1 MLAPAT
7 CILPRVVVLSF
18 LSLLHAMEDSEPVV
32 VSWDDGTLIVGYAG
46 EAPSTVP
53 AADSGNVSTHDAF
66 VDFFETTTNIE
77 AAVEAQEDRQQEDQ
91 QQEDQQQF
99 RRHNGVG
106 EGEGEDTPPSGVPE
120 ASSAAWWQRE
130 LFAAMELAID
140 LYEHTLA
147 ARVRWIEDRERWI
160 EAREAALDARER
172 RVEEREADEE
182 EVSVEEA
189 ERLRSAVAA
198 LEAAGASSGDFR
210 LTDAAAKLRAEASAR
225 AAAHALVQAH
235 HSKANGPPSATRDI
249 KAAELAVR
257 DVVVRM
263 CSSRTQPGNRTIFE
277 ANAQEAFG
285 GSLGTEMRAALLLS
299 YHKWHRTAGTHSNSS
314 RRAYRPRRRHRR
326 SHSAPPST
334 GGGRASGSLHTA
346 SGYAEACGGQPEAH
360 DESGEAAEVRRAI
373 LQAIDDLREAGRTY
387 DNV

>member
-1 MLAPAT
+1 M
-7 CILPRVVVLSF
+7 
-18 LSLLHAMEDSEPVV
+18 
-32 VSWDDGTLIVGYAG
+32 
-46 EAPSTVP
+46 
-53 AADSGNVSTHDAF
+53 
-66 VDFFETTTNIE
+66 
-77 AAVEAQEDRQQEDQ
+77 
-91 QQEDQQQF
+91 
-99 RRHNGVG
+99 
-106 EGEGEDTPPSGVPE
+106 
-120 ASSAAWWQRE
+120 
-130 LFAAMELAID
+130 
-140 LYEHTLA
+140 
-147 ARVRWIEDRERWI
+147 RWIEDRERWI
-160 EAREAALDARER
+160 EARDAALDARER

-263 CSSRTQPGNRTIFE
+263 CSSHTQPGNRTFFE

-299 YHKWHRTAGTHSNSS
+299 YHKWHRTAGTLSNSS
-314 RRAYRPRRRHRR
+314 RRAYRPRRRQ
-326 SHSAPPST
+326 SHSAPPSS

-346 SGYAEACGGQPEAH
+346 SGYAEACGGQREAR
-360 DESGEAAEVRRAI
+360 DESGEAAELRRAI
-373 LQAIDDLREAGRTY
+373 LQAVADFCCEGRTY
-387 DNV
+387 VDM